1 MPSDKLQFEI
11 VTPDRLVLKEE
22 VDELQIPGKNGYLG
36 ILPGHAPL
44 ITELMTGELS
54 YCKDKTTRY
63 LSVSGGYCEVLPDR
77 VTVLAER
84 AEKPEEINVDRALA
98 AKQRAEKRLAQPQ
111 NPDIDLDRAMVSLKR
126 ALIRLQVSQ
135 KRMPN

>member
-22 VDELQIPGKNGYLG
+22 VDELQVPGKNGYLG

-111 NPDIDLDRAMVSLKR
+111 NSDIDLDRAMVSLKR

>member
-54 YCKDKTTRY
+54 YRKDKTARY